1 MPDEVAASL
10 ACSVRGAMIAPA
22 GCGKTWTIARA
33 VTDHGRG
40 RDLVLTHTHAGVDAI
55 RRRLL
60 AFRCPLASVHVDTIA
75 GWCLRLAAAFPVTSR
90 IPTQKPRTNA
100 EYSEI
105 YASVVRLLR
114 MRPYREILQASYTS
128 VYVDEYQ
135 DCTKE
140 QHAVIVSI
148 ADTVPCRVVGDPL
161 QSIFDFR
168 DRPVVDWDAD
178 VRSQFTDV
186 AGPSEPQRWLNT
198 NPDLGAWLLRVRPQL
213 EQGLPIDLAG
223 SPVQWIRVSDPR
235 YLQPTQVKVCFDVAK
250 DANSRVVAIH
260 NRHQQAYKLASR
272 LRGQYSCVEV
282 VELEE
287 LYSAA
292 EKIDQTHG
300 AQRALAVLDFAELC
314 LTAVGPAMRTHRKSI
329 ASGKPTRSK
338 ELREQRAALDAVASE
353 ANLESIANAL
363 TTLQA
368 IPNAVLYRREPFDE
382 MRRACRAVADREAAS
397 LAEAAW
403 IVRNRTR
410 QTGRRFARCAMG
422 TTLRVKGL
430 EFDHAVVLAPDQYDA
445 QNLYV
450 ALTRGARSVSVVSAS
465 STITPLPRKR
475 PSGTPSRRLAPST
488 ALTEGP

>member
-1 MPDEVAASL
+1 MPDDATALL

-60 AFRCPLASVHVDTIA
+60 EFRCPLASIHVDTIA

-90 IPTQKPRTNA
+90 VPTSTPRTNA

-105 YASVVRLLR
+105 YASAAKLLH
-114 MRPYREILQASYTS
+114 MRPYREIFQASYTS

-140 QHAVIVSI
+140 QHEFIVSI
-148 ADTVPCRVVGDPL
+148 ADAVPCRVVGDPL
-161 QSIFDFR
+161 QSIFAFR
-168 DRPVVDWDAD
+168 DQPVVDWTTD

-186 AGPSEPQRWLNT
+186 PGPSEPQRWRNT
-198 NPDLGAWLLRVRPQL
+198 NPDLGAWLRHIRPQL

-223 SPVQWIRVSDPR
+223 SPVQWIRVDDSR
-235 YLQPTQVKVCFDVAK
+235 FLQPTQVNACFDVAK
-250 DANSRVVAIH
+250 NSDSRVVAIH
-260 NRHQQAYKLASR
+260 NTPQQASTLASR

-282 VELEE
+282 VDLED
-287 LYSAA
+287 LYLAA
-292 EKIDQTHG
+292 ERIDQARG
-300 AQRALAVLDFAELC
+300 AQRALAVLDFAKLC
-314 LTAVGPAMRTHRKSI
+314 LTAVEPAMRKHRESI
-329 ASGKPTRSK
+329 ANGQPTRSK
-338 ELREQRAALDAVASE
+338 KLRAQREALDAVAAGASP
-353 ANLESIANAL
+353 ESIANAL
-363 TTLQA
+363 TSLQA
-368 IPNAVLYRREPFDE
+368 IPNAVLYRRELLDE
-382 MRRACRAVADREAAS
+382 MRRACCALAEGEAAS

-410 QTGRRFARCAMG
+410 QRGRRFARCAMG

-430 EFDHAVVLAPDQYDA
+430 EFDRAVVLDPSKYDA

-450 ALTRGARSVSVVSAS
+450 ALTRGARSVSVVSTS
-465 STITPLPRKR
+465 STITPLLRKQT
-475 PSGTPSRRLAPST
+475 SATQSRRLASST
-488 ALTEGP
+488 TSTEGT

>member
-1 MPDEVAASL
+1 MPDDVAASL

-33 VTDHGRG
+33 VTDHCRG

-60 AFRCPLASVHVDTIA
+60 EFRCPSASVHVDTIA

-90 IPTQKPRTNA
+90 ISITKPRTHA

-105 YASVVRLLR
+105 YASAARLLC

-135 DCTKE
+135 DCTME
-140 QHAVIVSI
+140 QHAVIVSL

-161 QSIFDFR
+161 QSVFAFR
-168 DRPVVDWDAD
+168 DRPVVDWNTD
-178 VRSQFTDV
+178 VCSQFT
-186 AGPSEPQRWLNT
+186 ALPGPAEPQRWLKT
-198 NPDLGAWLLRVRPQL
+198 NPDLGAWLLRIRPQL
-213 EQGLPIDLAG
+213 EQGGSIDLAG
-223 SPVQWIRVSDPR
+223 SPVKRIPVGDPR
-235 YLQPTQVKVCFDVAK
+235 FLQAIQVQACFEVTK
-250 DANSRVVAIH
+250 DADSRVVAIH
-260 NRHQQAYKLASR
+260 HRHQQAYNLASR
-272 LRGQYSCVEV
+272 LGGQYSCVEV

-292 EKIDQTHG
+292 EKIDQAHG

-314 LTAVGPAMRTHRKSI
+314 LTAVGPAMRTHRESI
-329 ASGKPTRSK
+329 ESGQPTRSK
-338 ELREQRAALDAVASE
+338 KLREQRAALDAVAAGTSP
-353 ANLESIANAL
+353 ESIANAL
-363 TTLQA
+363 TALHA
-368 IPNAVLYRREPFDE
+368 IPNAVLYRRETLDE
-382 MRRACRAVADREAAS
+382 MRRACRALAEGEAAS

-410 QTGRRFARCAMG
+410 QRGRKFARCAMG

-450 ALTRGARSVSVVSAS
+450 ALTRGARSVTVVSTS
-465 STITPLPRKR
+465 STITPLPRT
-475 PSGTPSRRLAPST
+475 PLSGTQSRRLAPS
-488 ALTEGP
+488 AAHTEGT